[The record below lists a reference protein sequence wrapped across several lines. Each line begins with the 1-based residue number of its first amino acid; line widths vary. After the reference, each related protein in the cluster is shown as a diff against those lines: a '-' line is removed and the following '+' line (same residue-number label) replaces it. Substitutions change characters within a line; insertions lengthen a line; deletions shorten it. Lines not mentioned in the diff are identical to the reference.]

1 MAKIWP
7 VNDRN
12 SPTSGEAWACLPLS
26 EAVALFELQ
35 SDDYVS
41 DLAETPRFGD
51 SSRDLWYPGFK
62 QIVVEVSRSE
72 TRKSKWKPGF
82 YKSRITPE
90 EGYIRLIRQALVT
103 ELGDENVERLET
115 EPTTDSWGQDALKI
129 TIVIAPD
136 TTRRFKSG
144 AVLDALVSLKERLF
158 ELGEHRTPIIE
169 YTTEAELEQDD
180 GPSP

>member
-1 MAKIWP
+1 M
-7 VNDRN
+7 
-12 SPTSGEAWACLPLS
+12 
-26 EAVALFELQ
+26 
-35 SDDYVS
+35 
-41 DLAETPRFGD
+41 
-51 SSRDLWYPGFK
+51 
-62 QIVVEVSRSE
+62 
-72 TRKSKWKPGF
+72 
-82 YKSRITPE
+82 
-90 EGYIRLIRQALVT
+90 IRQALVT

-115 EPTTDSWGQDALKI
+115 EPTTDSRGQDALKI

-136 TTRRFKSG
+136 ATRRFKSG